1 MVSQHPYA
9 SHETQPPFWGHPNVS
24 RNVAELLAHGVEVDL
39 VCTTPRVCYGR
50 RPPGRAGLRVYG
62 IRMKERR
69 SPALWYPVQYAVFF
83 LWALFVVSGLA
94 WRRRYDVVQVDNV
107 PDFLVFSALVPRL
120 RRVPVIFF
128 VFELMPEMTAARL
141 HLGPDDLRLRL
152 VSRLQRAALAWADRV
167 ITVSERLRRIMG
179 ERGLDATRITVVPN
193 SHPLGDLPAAVP
205 PRTPVLI
212 LPTTLIGRY
221 GAQVAIRAVA
231 ELRHEWPH
239 ITLRILGDGEYRSR
253 LVALTEE
260 LGLQRHVSFSPG
272 FVPWRQAV
280 EEVRQATIGIVPI
293 ISDGYGELMLPNKV
307 CEFVFLE
314 IPFACSRLPSI
325 EEHLP
330 ADAVAYF
337 EPGDA
342 AGLAAQI
349 GWLLRNPEQARQQA
363 QRARRAM
370 ADLEWES
377 ASPRYLRALGV
388 ASTSRPPAAT
398 GEPVPPPMFLPDAK
412 PLGLRRQPAGP
423 VPPGLSLTEG
433 ERTSL
438 CDPGLFAANTPAAFW
453 RLLGE
458 PEPTAAQWAAA
469 VTAAAVELPETAR
482 VAGDDIQ
489 ALLLKTLG
497 EGQFGPGHWR
507 LSRALRLYYGLRPVL
522 PRWLTVILR
531 RSRRRSAS
539 ARSTLNWPIEDRYV
553 RFQWAVAQQVLRLLG
568 RTTLPFIHFWPD
580 GHQYAFVLTHDVE
593 TAIGQGR
600 VRALAD
606 IDASYG
612 FRSSFNF
619 VAERYPL
626 DLDLMGELRERGFEV
641 GVHGLKHDGQLFRSS
656 HEFLR
661 RAERINRHVRAL
673 DAAGFRAPCT
683 HRNPEWMQALDIEYD
698 LSFFDTDPFEPIP
711 GGTMSLWPFQMGRFL
726 ELPYTLVQD
735 YTLTSVLNEASPRLW
750 LEKVDFIRQHYGMA
764 LVNTHPDYLSD
775 PGTRRVYTTFLEA
788 MRARSDS
795 WNALPSEVARWWRA
809 RREAVSIASLPGAV
823 QNTISASEA
832 VNSTRANVSLAG

>member
-1 MVSQHPYA
+1 VPPLGATRRVLMVSQHPYA

-50 RPPGRAGLRVYG
+50 RPPGQAGLRVYG

-120 RRVPVIFF
+120 RRMPVIFF

-141 HLGPDDLRLRL
+141 HLGPDDIRLRL
-152 VSRLQRAALAWADRV
+152 VTRLQRAALAWADRV

-205 PRTPVLI
+205 SRTPVLI

-221 GAQVAIRAVA
+221 GAQVAIRAMA
-231 ELRHEWPH
+231 ELRHEWPDL
-239 ITLRILGDGEYRSR
+239 TLRILGDGEYRSR

-280 EEVRQATIGIVPI
+280 EEVRRATIGIVPI

-349 GWLLRNPEQARQQA
+349 GRLLRNPEQARLQA
-363 QRARRAM
+363 KRARRAM

-377 ASPRYLRALGV
+377 ASQRYLGALGV
-388 ASTSRPPAAT
+388 ASTSRPPAVARR
-398 GEPVPPPMFLPDAK
+398 PVPSLLSPP
-412 PLGLRRQPAGP
+412 
-423 VPPGLSLTEG
+423 EG
-433 ERTSL
+433 DGTSL
-438 CDPGLFAANTPAAFW
+438 RDPGLFSANTPAAFW

-458 PEPTAAQWAAA
+458 PEPTPAQWAAA
-469 VTAAAVELPETAR
+469 ITVAAGELPEAAR
-482 VAGDDIQ
+482 IAGDDIQ
-489 ALLLKTLG
+489 ALLQKTLG
-497 EGQFGPGHWR
+497 EGQFGAGHWR

-531 RSRRRSAS
+531 RSRGRSAFTSS
-539 ARSTLNWPIEDRYV
+539 ALNWPIEDRYV

-568 RTTLPFIHFWPD
+568 RTTMPFIHFWPE
-580 GHQYAFVLTHDVE
+580 GRQYAFVLTHDVE

-641 GVHGLKHDGQLFRSS
+641 GVHGLKHDGQLFQSR

-735 YTLTSVLNEASPRLW
+735 FSLTSVLKETSPRLW
-750 LEKVDFIRQHYGMA
+750 LEKVDFIRRHYGMA

-775 PGTRRVYTTFLEA
+775 LGTRQVYTTFLEA

-809 RREAVSIASLPGAV
+809 RRETASIASLPGAV
-823 QNTISASEA
+823 QNTISAAET
-832 VNSTRANVSLAG
+832 VNSARVTVSLAG